1 MSDLDLMLALTPDM
15 RESLESISTQLGRT
29 IEECAQL
36 ALAEFIE
43 NWDDYMRTVAELEK
57 GDEERPV
64 LRAVND

>member
-1 MSDLDLMLALTPDM
+1 MSNLDLMLALTPEI
-15 RESLESISTQLGRT
+15 RERLEGISAQLERT
-29 IEECAQL
+29 VEECVQL

-43 NWDDYMRTVAELEK
+43 NWDDYLRTVAELEK

>member
-1 MSDLDLMLALTPDM
+1 MSEPDLMLTLTPAL
-15 RESLESISTQLGRT
+15 RERLQGIATQLGRSV
-29 IEECAQL
+29 EDCAMT

>member
-1 MSDLDLMLALTPDM
+1 MSTPDLLLALTPAM
-15 RESLESISTQLGRT
+15 RERLEDISAQLGRT
-29 IEECAQL
+29 LEECAQT
-36 ALAEFIE
+36 ALTEFIE

>member
-1 MSDLDLMLALTPDM
+1 MSDQNLVLTLTPDV
-15 RESLESISTQLGRT
+15 RERLEGIAAQLGRT
-29 IEECAQL
+29 VEECVQL

>member
-1 MSDLDLMLALTPDM
+1 MSDLDLVLALTPDM
-15 RESLESISTQLGRT
+15 RQRLEGISAQLGRT
-29 IEECAQL
+29 VAECAQL

-43 NWDDYMRTVAELEK
+43 NWDDYLRTVAELEK